1 VREVSLI
8 TAVKHGDAIA
18 VRQALDQRAA
28 DIHEKDSQGWTPL
41 FHAAHKGD
49 LHILQLLIRAGADV
63 NHGSETGFTA
73 LFSAVLGGHVEVVK
87 ELLGS
92 GAKQAPVQGIAL
104 RGYAPNAQIRTLLDN
119 SN

>member
-1 VREVSLI
+1 MREGSLI

-18 VRQALDQRAA
+18 VRQALDHRG
-28 DIHEKDSQGWTPL
+28 DIHEKDSRGWTPL

-49 LHILQLLIRAGADV
+49 LHILQLLIRAGAHV

-73 LFSAVLGGHVEVVK
+73 LFSAVLGGHVGVVK